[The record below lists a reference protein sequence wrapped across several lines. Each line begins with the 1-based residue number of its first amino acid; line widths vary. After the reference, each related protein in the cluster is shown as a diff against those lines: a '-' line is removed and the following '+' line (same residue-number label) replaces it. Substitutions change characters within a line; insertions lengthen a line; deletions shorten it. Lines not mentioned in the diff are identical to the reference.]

1 MTIHKCLIV
10 VIVLSIID
18 ILNTPIASSMQQK
31 QSTQQP
37 VQQDPLHQ
45 MVNAAVA
52 EALSGQ
58 ANILKEFNK
67 KIHECIDPLNESI
80 HLARYANGSALDAL
94 EKIKEVSA
102 HLSETRAGVE
112 QVKNLP
118 ADLKRQAQAISA
130 NLERDS
136 ERISTA
142 LLNVLK
148 VGRGNPEEKTKT
160 KLAEIAEKKRL
171 GIYEQEAS
179 IMAEGNVKV
188 EKARGEWVREM
199 IGDPKLMI
207 KIAVTIVVIALC
219 IYILKYGLPV
229 LVNYLT
235 RPRVISETSRPG
247 LFEWFKPKQTVNIDD
262 LIFAPSLQNQLFD
275 LLLRVQTAKKYDELL
290 PNVLFYGAPG
300 TGKTAFV
307 KALAYESGLDYALT
321 SGSEFA
327 KITDLNQANNELRK
341 LLKWA
346 KRSKNGLIV
355 FIDEAESLFA
365 NRKLQ
370 TTSKST
376 QDFINTFL
384 SLVSDQSQKKVMFI
398 FATNHPF
405 KLDDAITNRVGTN
418 IEFTLPEAP
427 EREKILSTYLV
438 KSAQENEAAIVDLHP
453 DVIKLLPAYADELK
467 GFSPRAIKFVAEEMI
482 INARRQESM
491 QLTNDI
497 AQAVMDQAKHSLRQA
512 VLWETERKEWSGD
525 ANVIHS

>member
-1 MTIHKCLIV
+1 MAIHKRLFV
-10 VIVLSIID
+10 VTTIIIFNILYIAAVFPAQRPAPQPAQQPTQQLAELRSDID
-18 ILNTPIASSMQQK
+18 IAKAETEKVWDNLAAALLRINKINLISREAAEEVVRTRKDNIEAITRIEALRI
-31 QSTQQP
+31 STEQ
-37 VQQDPLHQ
+37 VQGVL
-45 MVNAAVA
+45 AAVGH
-52 EALSGQ
+52 SVT
-58 ANILKEFNK
+58 NF
-67 KIHECIDPLNESI
+67 
-80 HLARYANGSALDAL
+80 AR
-94 EKIKEVSA
+94 E
-102 HLSETRAGVE
+102 VE
-112 QVKNLP
+112 QVSIKEKAGITAHAAEAGKLLEKSIDEAFKKN
-118 ADLKRQAQAISA
+118 
-130 NLERDS
+130 N
-136 ERISTA
+136 
-142 LLNVLK
+142 
-148 VGRGNPEEKTKT
+148 NPELAKEKAK
-160 KLAEIAEKKRL
+160 
-171 GIYEQEAS
+171 
-179 IMAEGNVKV
+179 IMAQIKW
-188 EKARGEWVREM
+188 EKIQE
-199 IGDPKLMI
+199 IISDPKLLT
-207 KIAVTIVVIALC
+207 KIAITIVVIALC

-262 LIFAPSLQNQLFD
+262 LIFTPSLQNQLFD
-275 LLLRVQTAKKYDELL
+275 LLLRVQTAKKYNEGL
-290 PNVLFYGAPG
+290 PNVLFHGAPG

-341 LLKWA
+341 LLNWA

-370 TTSKST
+370 TTSKAT

-405 KLDDAITNRVGTN
+405 KLDDAITNRVGIN

-427 EREKILSTYLV
+427 EREKILSVYLV

-453 DVIKLLPAYADELK
+453 DVIKLLPMYADELK

-512 VLWETERKEWSGD
+512 VLWETERKAWSGD
-525 ANVIHS
+525 SNVIH